1 MECAKLCIVLTA
13 DLSAVCTLCTNLGH
27 PTVKFNRFPGLA
39 RRRPLLIKVAPS
51 TMERIL
57 ASPMATNYIYIFH
70 LDQKESRNFTLR
82 AQVVQNA
89 LRSMCILPD
98 QRLLRNLP
106 IEKAACDVNAQSH
119 GRVKSKS
126 LNA

>member
-1 MECAKLCIVLTA
+1 MVVEVVVVVVVVVEVAAGEGCEEGRPHTSGGPGGVECAKLCIVLTA

-57 ASPMATNYIYIFH
+57 ASPMATN
-70 LDQKESRNFTLR
+70 
-82 AQVVQNA
+82 
-89 LRSMCILPD
+89 
-98 QRLLRNLP
+98 
-106 IEKAACDVNAQSH
+106 
-119 GRVKSKS
+119 
-126 LNA
+126 